1 MGTLNYG
8 FADYTKAMQD
18 FGQYG
23 NKEANTDAIK
33 FNGAQETNNS
43 QSTASSQSKK
53 SKTSNEPAKGEAVAK
68 KARKGSKQ
76 QNKSHYKSIMTQ
88 MDNYHNATRVSLNQT
103 NKHMDDLAINFS
115 EGLSGLRKDIMTQMY
130 NYHNATRV
138 SLDQTNKHLDNVSN
152 IITDKIDD
160 LVIKMGK
167 QNNKLFALGLL
178 ASGLS
183 LATGYLIGKSQDKNP
198 TIPPVVPEIQQDTI
212 AKDTTLVVPPVV
224 PEIQQ
229 DTTAKDTTLVVPPV
243 VPEIQQDTIAKDTTL
258 VVAPVVPEIQQDT
271 TAKDT
276 TLVVAPVIPEIQQDT
291 TAKDKVFVKK
301 GDNVWN
307 IAKKLLGDSATD
319 AEILKLQ
326 NLIIKEN
333 GLKFEEDN
341 YTVIIYP
348 DQVLSILSSLDKR
361 DGKQDGVISANYL
374 KDMTGIDSDID
385 INKLSAYA

>member
-53 SKTSNEPAKGEAVAK
+53 SKTSNEPAKGKAVAK
-68 KARKGSKQ
+68 KARKGNKQ
-76 QNKSHYKSIMTQ
+76 RNKSHYKSIMTQ

-115 EGLSGLRKDIMTQMY
+115 EGLSGLRKDMMTQMY
-130 NYHNATRV
+130 NYHDATRV
-138 SLDQTNKHLDNVSN
+138 SLNQTNKHLDNVSN
-152 IITDKIDD
+152 IITDEIKQLSSKVDKMDD

-167 QNNKLFALGLL
+167 QNNRLFALGLL

-198 TIPPVVPEIQQDTI
+198 TIPPVVPEIQQDTT

-229 DTTAKDTTLVVPPV
+229 DTTAKDTTLVV
-243 VPEIQQDTIAKDTTL
+243 
-258 VVAPVVPEIQQDT
+258 APVVPKIQQDT

-276 TLVVAPVIPEIQQDT
+276 TLVVVPVVPEIQQDT

-307 IAKKLLGDSATD
+307 IAKKLLGDSATN

-361 DGKQDGVISANYL
+361 DGKQDGVVSANYL
-374 KDMTGIDSDID
+374 KDIAGIDSNID

>member
-23 NKEANTDAIK
+23 NKEANTNAIK

-53 SKTSNEPAKGEAVAK
+53 SKTSNEPARGKAVAK
-68 KARKGSKQ
+68 KARKGNKQ
-76 QNKSHYKSIMTQ
+76 RNKSHYKSIMTQ

-103 NKHMDDLAINFS
+103 NKHMDNLANNFS

-130 NYHNATRV
+130 NYHDATRV
-138 SLDQTNKHLDNVSN
+138 SLNQTNKHLDNVSN
-152 IITDKIDD
+152 IITDEIKQLSSKVDKMDD

-167 QNNKLFALGLL
+167 QNNRLFALGLL

-183 LATGYLIGKSQDKNP
+183 LAAGYLIGKSQDKNP
-198 TIPPVVPEIQQDTI
+198 TIPPVVPEIQQDTTAKDTTLVVAPVVSEI
-212 AKDTTLVVPPVV
+212 QQDTTAKDTTLVVPPVI

-243 VPEIQQDTIAKDTTL
+243 VPEIQQDTI
-258 VVAPVVPEIQQDT
+258 
-271 TAKDT
+271 
-276 TLVVAPVIPEIQQDT
+276 
-291 TAKDKVFVKK
+291 AKDKVFVKK

-361 DGKQDGVISANYL
+361 DGKQDGVVSANYL
-374 KDMTGIDSDID
+374 KDIAGIDSNID
-385 INKLSAYA
+385 INKLSAYI